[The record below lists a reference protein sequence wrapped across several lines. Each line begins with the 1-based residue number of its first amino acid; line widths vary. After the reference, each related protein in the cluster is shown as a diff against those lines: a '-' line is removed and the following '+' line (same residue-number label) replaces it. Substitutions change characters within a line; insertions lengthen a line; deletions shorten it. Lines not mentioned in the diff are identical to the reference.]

1 MNLKAVCFEQNQLF
15 FAGLV
20 LACLLIAIPD
30 ARAQITIRSQPRNKA
45 ASPGSNV
52 TFQVTATTTT
62 VPPDLS
68 YQWFLNGTDLT
79 TANDP
84 RISGADSPALTI
96 SNLSSNDSGSCRVIV
111 SDANGHHVQST
122 NAALVVIS
130 AVRFADVNLE
140 AAIDAIL
147 GQAFGLPLT
156 PEAMSGLTSVEV
168 TVESGAF
175 SLDLQGMEYADN
187 LTSFTLQGDDMVTLT
202 NTGVISALT
211 SLQQLTVDSFSLGSP
226 DFVINLAGLQYLEL
240 DDDQITNISPV
251 ANLSALIRLAV
262 DNNSISTF
270 PSPVSLPNLGEL
282 DMNGNP
288 IQDLAFISEV
298 PSVQVLGMSDT
309 RIQDIS
315 PLVFLGTNLLALGL
329 NDDNLTN
336 PDLLVNFT
344 SLFDLYLNGTP
355 ICDVNFLK
363 GKTKLTNLALNS
375 DTNLVDL
382 SGLTNAPNINNLDI
396 SSIPAR
402 DFTPVS
408 NLKKLSLLTARNDH
422 LSSIAFLTPLNIS
435 IALTLDNNPL
445 SDLSP
450 LAGMKALPYL
460 SAQGDL
466 ISNLTP
472 LGGLTNLQN
481 LLLSGNLITNI
492 SGLTG
497 ATNLQNLFLD
507 KNRLQGINSLTNLAV
522 LRHVNLTYNLL
533 NTNSSSPALQIV
545 AGLQNRSVQVD
556 FLPQNIIPY
565 LTGVGLA
572 GKQFQFTI
580 NGSPGQILQVQRST
594 NLLDWLPLMTMT
606 NSSGTTQ
613 VPNLPTAD
621 PRQFYRLLGL

>member
-1 MNLKAVCFEQNQLF
+1 
-15 FAGLV
+15 
-20 LACLLIAIPD
+20 
-30 ARAQITIRSQPRNKA
+30 
-45 ASPGSNV
+45 
-52 TFQVTATTTT
+52 
-62 VPPDLS
+62 
-68 YQWFLNGTDLT
+68 
-79 TANDP
+79 
-84 RISGADSPALTI
+84 
-96 SNLSSNDSGSCRVIV
+96 
-111 SDANGHHVQST
+111 
-122 NAALVVIS
+122 
-130 AVRFADVNLE
+130 
-140 AAIDAIL
+140 
-147 GQAFGLPLT
+147 
-156 PEAMSGLTSVEV
+156 
-168 TVESGAF
+168 
-175 SLDLQGMEYADN
+175 
-187 LTSFTLQGDDMVTLT
+187 
-202 NTGVISALT
+202 
-211 SLQQLTVDSFSLGSP
+211 VDSFSLGSP

-262 DNNSISTF
+262 DNNSISTC